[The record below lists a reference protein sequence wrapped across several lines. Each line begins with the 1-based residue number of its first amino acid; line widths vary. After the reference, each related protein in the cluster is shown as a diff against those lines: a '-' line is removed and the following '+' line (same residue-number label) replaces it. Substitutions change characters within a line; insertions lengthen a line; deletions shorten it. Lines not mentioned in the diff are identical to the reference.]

1 MKTLS
6 NITNFRI
13 ERNVQNNET
22 YLCFDC
28 IDDFSVAKK
37 VYYVAKFLD
46 YYVEDVQQNAFELE
60 CYVLLKPSL
69 SNNTCHA
76 IVELAL
82 DELNRKTQ

>member
-6 NITNFRI
+6 NITKFRI
-13 ERNVQNNET
+13 ERNMQNNET
-22 YLCFDC
+22 YLCFDYVYNF
-28 IDDFSVAKK
+28 DLAQE
-37 VYYVAKFLD
+37 VYYVAKYLG
-46 YYVEDVQQNAFELE
+46 YYVEYVQQNAFEPE

-69 SNNTCHA
+69 SNDTCNA

>member
-13 ERNVQNNET
+13 ERNMQNSET

-28 IDDFSVAKK
+28 MYNFDLAQE
-37 VYYVAKFLD
+37 VYHVAKFLG
-46 YYVEDVQQNAFELE
+46 YNVQSVQQSLNEFE

-69 SNNTCHA
+69 SNNTCYA
-76 IVELAL
+76 IVKLAL

>member
-6 NITNFRI
+6 NITIFRI
-13 ERNVQNNET
+13 ERNLKNSET

-28 IDDFSVAKK
+28 IKDFDLAQETYHVAKS
-37 VYYVAKFLD
+37 LG